1 MLVVAATVGIY
12 CSLSQGWAAG
22 SPKAIVPTP
31 SYDFG
36 TITQGETVS
45 HCFEL
50 DNNGTAPLTITRME
64 LSLPEMTTRTSAS
77 IAPGKKGQVCVELGT
92 STLSL
97 KVSAQALVMLND
109 SARPRIPLVLAGV
122 VKAPIDLIPMGAVFA
137 AVWKGEGAEQSVT
150 IVNNLPK
157 PLHVRGLETEGQ
169 HFTARLVTEKPDEVY
184 KVLVTV
190 PPDVPPGKY
199 TGGVYVN
206 TDSARFSRIRLG
218 VNILVK
224 DEIYTFPGA
233 VAFGTMNLAQLRAD
247 PVLAVSLNEWFL
259 VKKHAGKFKIKSIS
273 SDVPGLEFTQTPKGE
288 SNTFHVDVALS
299 KAPLQPGSLDGKIR
313 VLTDDPAIPEVI
325 VPVSGQI
332 R

>member
-1 MLVVAATVGIY
+1 VR
-12 CSLSQGWAAG
+12 AAG
-22 SPKAIVPTP
+22 SPKAIVLAP

-36 TITQGETVS
+36 TITQGATVS

-50 DNNGTAPLTITRME
+50 KNNGTAPLTITRME
-64 LSLPEMTTRTSAS
+64 LSLPEMTARTAAS

-97 KVSAQALVMLND
+97 KLSAQALVILND
-109 SARPRIPLVLAGV
+109 PARTQIPLVLAGV
-122 VKAPIDLIPMGAVFA
+122 VKAPIDLVPMGAVFA
-137 AVWKGEGAEQSVT
+137 AVWKGEPAERSVT
-150 IVNNLPK
+150 IVNNLPN

-169 HFTARLVTEKPDEVY
+169 HFTAKLVTQKPDKVY
-184 KVLVTV
+184 KVVVTV
-190 PPDVPPGKY
+190 PPDVPPGRY
-199 TGGVYVN
+199 TGFVYVN

-224 DEIYTFPGA
+224 TEIYTFPDA
-233 VAFGTMNLAQLRAD
+233 VAFGTVNLAQLQAD
-247 PVLAVSLNEWFL
+247 PSQVTSLVEWLL
-259 VKKHAGKFKIKSIS
+259 VKKRVGKFKIKSIS

-288 SNTFHVDVALS
+288 SNTFHVNVALS
-299 KAPLQPGSLDGKIR
+299 KGHLQPGSLDGKIR